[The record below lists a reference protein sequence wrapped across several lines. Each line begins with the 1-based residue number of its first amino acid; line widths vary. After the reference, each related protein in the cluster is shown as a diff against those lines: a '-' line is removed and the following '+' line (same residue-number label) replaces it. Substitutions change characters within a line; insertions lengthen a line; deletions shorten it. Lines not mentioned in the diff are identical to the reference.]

1 MKLIILGSS
10 SKGNCYILENDTEAL
25 IIECGVNI
33 KEVKQAL
40 NFNLK
45 KVVGCLMT
53 HEHGDHA
60 AYTYDFMKAG
70 INVHATKG
78 TFDALNLDWS
88 HAHRANPIMQ
98 NGTFKVG
105 NFNIISFDV
114 KHDVAEPC
122 GFLINHPDTGTIL
135 FLTDTYYVPYTF
147 KNLNN
152 IIVEANYSSEIIE
165 KKRSQG
171 YLPPFLTDR
180 IIGSHMS
187 LETCKELLQAND
199 LSQVNNIVLIHLSDG
214 NSDAIHF
221 CNEIKNLTGK
231 NVTVADAGVII
242 DSFNK
247 TPF

>member
-1 MKLIILGSS
+1 MKLTILGSS

-40 NFNLK
+40 NFNLQ

-53 HEHGDHA
+53 HEHGDHSKSA
-60 AYTYDFMKAG
+60 FDVMKSG
-70 INVHATKG
+70 IDLYSTKG
-78 TFDALNLDWS
+78 TFDALNLDWNY
-88 HAHRANPIMQ
+88 AHRANPIMQ
-98 NGTFKVG
+98 NGQFKVG

-114 KHDVAEPC
+114 KHDAAEPC
-122 GFLINHPDTGTIL
+122 GFLINHLETGTVL

-147 KNLNN
+147 KGLHN
-152 IIVEANYSSEIIE
+152 IIVEANYSKAIID
-165 KKRSQG
+165 KRTSTG
-171 YLPPFLTDR
+171 SMKSFLSDR
-180 IIGSHMS
+180 IIASHMS

-221 CNEIKNLTGK
+221 LNEVKNLTGK
-231 NVTVADAGVII
+231 NVTIADAGVII
-242 DSFNK
+242 DFDK

>member
-1 MKLIILGSS
+1 MKLTILGSS

-60 AYTYDFMKAG
+60 KYASDFMKAG
-70 INVHATKG
+70 INVWASEKTHESVG
-78 TFDALNLDWS
+78 HLMN
-88 HAHRANPIMQ
+88 HRACIIAP
-98 NGTFKVG
+98 NGTQQLGGFKVLA
-105 NFNIISFDV
+105 FDIR
-114 KHDVAEPC
+114 HDAAQPV
-122 GFLINHPDTGTIL
+122 GFYINHIETGNVL
-135 FLTDTYYVPYTF
+135 FLTDTFYAPYTF
-147 KNLNN
+147 RNLNN
-152 IIVEANYSSEIIE
+152 IIVEANYSTEIIE

-171 YLPPFLTDR
+171 YLPQFLTDR

-199 LSQVNNIVLIHLSDG
+199 LSQVNNVVLIHLSDG